1 MECKNSISS
10 KAAHSSWHSFIS
22 PFFPLSTP
30 SFTCC
35 LFLLPHEEGEQGA
48 RKRLTKSHSCF
59 LSNSVLLDLVIIFIP
74 TQLQQKD
81 NFLSLFFI
89 NKCFRREIEDVSKLS
104 NTTQGLVPSD
114 FCALQTHT
122 NAAVCLSLN
131 VSRSKGAVGKRKI
144 KQDLK
149 RDVKASLCHILQISS
164 SNHFQLFR
172 VLTAKNILSYF
183 SISFLPESFFF

>member
-1 MECKNSISS
+1 MEKVTFQSLGEDSLLLWNVKTPYPPKLHIPVGT
-10 KAAHSSWHSFIS
+10 HSFLLFS
-22 PFFPLSTP
+22 PLSTP
-30 SFTCC
+30 SSTRC

-164 SNHFQLFR
+164 LNLIIF
-172 VLTAKNILSYF
+172 
-183 SISFLPESFFF
+183 SFLEF